1 MTGNI
6 TTIARPYA
14 IAAFEYALQKNTL
27 PAWEGMLRS
36 AALLVEQKAIVT
48 LLSSPEVSRKKIADL
63 FCDILSTVLDT
74 ERQNFICLLAENNR
88 LPVLPDI
95 ANLFANYRA
104 EQEKKMTVQ
113 VVSAITLDETY
124 KHKLA
129 ARLTKRLQRQVSLQC
144 AIDPTLLGGVLVR
157 AGDRVIDG
165 SVRGKLNRLYE
176 SL

>member
-1 MTGNI
+1 MMGDM

-36 AALLVEQKAIVT
+36 AALLVEQKAIAT
-48 LLSSPEVSRKKIADL
+48 LLSSPEVGRKKIANL
-63 FCDILSTVLDT
+63 FCDILAAVLDT
-74 ERQNFICLLAENNR
+74 EKQNFIRLLAENNR

-95 ANLFANYRA
+95 VNLFANYRA
-104 EQEKKMTVQ
+104 EQEKNMTVQ
-113 VVSAITLDETY
+113 VVSAVTLDETY

-129 ARLTKRLQRQVSLQC
+129 ASLTKRLQRQVSLQC

>member
-1 MTGNI
+1 MMSDM

-14 IAAFEYALQKNTL
+14 IAAFEYALQKNAL

-36 AALLVEQKAIVT
+36 AALLVEQKAIAT
-48 LLSSPEVSRKKIADL
+48 LLASPTVPRKKIADL
-63 FCDILSTVLDT
+63 FCAILSTVLDT
-74 ERQNFICLLAENNR
+74 EKKNFICLLVENNR

-95 ANLFANYRA
+95 VKLFANYRA
-104 EQEKKMTVQ
+104 EQEKNLTVQ
-113 VVSAITLDETY
+113 VVSAVALDETY
-124 KHKLA
+124 QHKLA
-129 ARLTKRLQRQVSLQC
+129 ASLTKRLQRQVSLQC
-144 AIDPTLLGGVLVR
+144 TIDPALLGGILVR